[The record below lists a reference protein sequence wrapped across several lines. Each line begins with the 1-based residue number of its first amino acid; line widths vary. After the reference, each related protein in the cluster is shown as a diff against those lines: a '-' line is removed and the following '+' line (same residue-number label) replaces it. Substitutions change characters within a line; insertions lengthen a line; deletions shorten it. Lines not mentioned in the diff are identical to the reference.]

1 MKKGLIVGVS
11 VIAVL
16 AVFTLFLFRVSE
28 DKVIVKR
35 MIDFETAELNSQM
48 EWTDRDAVRSF
59 EYAVRFAKKEPGMVD
74 IAAPP
79 YSFMLGDNNY
89 LLWISP
95 DDKLGQ
101 FMKAGQTGTLYTMR
115 QSLAE
120 KLKKLLSQADSQFGK
135 AAGTKDSEVE
145 GTPAPS
151 DEALP
156 SPEERSAAPA
166 YLDESKFSGE
176 ERPLIHLINLRM
188 KYLFEEDQESYIAL
202 YTETAPIDR
211 TLAEDFPR
219 FKITSVEVDGG
230 IVINEQRSLFEAV
243 VPVKESKD
251 FGDASSSVYVFQKG
265 KDKDT
270 EWLIA
275 DVD

>member
-1 MKKGLIVGVS
+1 
-11 VIAVL
+11 
-16 AVFTLFLFRVSE
+16 
-28 DKVIVKR
+28 
-35 MIDFETAELNSQM
+35 M

-59 EYAVRFAKKEPGMVD
+59 EYAVRFAKKEPGTVD

-79 YSFMLGDNNY
+79 YSLTLGDNSY

-95 DDKLGQ
+95 QYELGQ
-101 FMKAGQTGTLYTMR
+101 FVKAGKTGVLYTMR
-115 QSLAE
+115 QSLTE

-135 AAGTKDSEVE
+135 AAGTTDSGVE
-145 GTPAPS
+145 RSPAPS
-151 DEALP
+151 DGALP
-156 SPEERSAAPA
+156 SPNIVSPTPEPVPPTPTPSPTPTPEELSVGPA

-202 YTETAPIDR
+202 YTEGAPIDR
-211 TLAEDFPR
+211 TLTKDFPR
-219 FKITSVEVDGG
+219 FKITSSAVDGE
-230 IVINEQRSLFEAV
+230 ISIKEQRSLFEAV
-243 VPVKESKD
+243 VRVIETRDSREEA
-251 FGDASSSVYVFQKG
+251 GSSQYVFHKG
-265 KDKDT
+265 KDKED

>member
-1 MKKGLIVGVS
+1 MKKGFIVGIG

-16 AVFTLFLFRVSE
+16 AALSLFLFRVSE
-28 DKVIVKR
+28 DKVVVQR
-35 MIDFETAELNSQM
+35 MVDFETAELNSQM

-59 EYAVRFAKKEPGMVD
+59 EYAVRFAKREPGTVD

-79 YSFMLGDNNY
+79 YSFTLGDNSY

-95 DDKLGQ
+95 DYELGQ
-101 FMKAGQTGTLYTMR
+101 FMKAGQTGTLYTVR

-120 KLKKLLSQADSQFGK
+120 KLKKLLSQADSRFGK
-135 AAGTKDSEVE
+135 AAGTLDSEVE
-145 GTPAPS
+145 GSPAPS
-151 DEALP
+151 DEAFS
-156 SPEERSAAPA
+156 SPDERSAAPA
-166 YLDESKFSGE
+166 YLDESKFSVE
-176 ERPLIHLINLRM
+176 ERPLIHLINLRI
-188 KYLFEEDQESYIAL
+188 KYLFEEDQESFIAL
-202 YTETAPIDR
+202 YTESAPIDR

-243 VPVKESKD
+243 VQVKESKD
-251 FGDASSSVYVFQKG
+251 FGEPSSSVYVFQKG
-265 KDKDT
+265 KDEDA